1 MSVGAGRVQSL
12 VAKRKGSAMSLSY
25 NPTID
30 DLLADS
36 LIQTV
41 MRADH
46 VEPQALE
53 ALLYGVASRIGDRE
67 RALGG
72 STAVFVSSANHSR
85 TPSQSW
91 NAALTARRSG
101 RVRHTGSGM
110 ALCC

>member
-1 MSVGAGRVQSL
+1 MSGAAGRVQSL

-46 VEPQALE
+46 VEPQELKT
-53 ALLYGVASRIGDRE
+53 LLYGVASRTGGRE
-67 RALGG
+67 CALQRPA
-72 STAVFVSSANHSR
+72 AVFVSSANHGR
-85 TPSQSW
+85 TPSRGW
-91 NAALTARRSG
+91 NAGPTARRLG
-101 RVRHTGSGM
+101 RVRHTGSGS

>member
-1 MSVGAGRVQSL
+1 VL
-12 VAKRKGSAMSLSY
+12 VAKMKGSAMSLSY

-46 VEPQALE
+46 VEPQALRS
-53 ALLYGVASRIGDRE
+53 LMHGVASQVAESRGLGARQPALLLIGLPNDR
-67 RALGG
+67 RAAPRAGNAPPPRRPARSPNLG
-72 STAVFVSSANHSR
+72 S
-85 TPSQSW
+85 
-91 NAALTARRSG
+91 
-101 RVRHTGSGM
+101 

>member
-1 MSVGAGRVQSL
+1 
-12 VAKRKGSAMSLSY
+12 MSLSY

-53 ALLYGVASRIGDRE
+53 TLLHGVASRIGGRE
-67 RALGG
+67 RALQRPG
-72 STAVFVSSANHSR
+72 AVFVSSASDRR
-85 TPSQSW
+85 TPSRSW
-91 NAALTARRSG
+91 NAGPTDRRAG
-101 RVRHTGSGM
+101 RVRHTGSGL